1 MQIWDAN
8 RCIYSDLIHLLF
20 VGQDGRTCGSA
31 NLEGAK
37 ITYFNPPQKFEMAA
51 RWPSSDSLMRSVFLK
66 LNESTNEWYV
76 IAGKVLKSTPFYLN
90 ATAVDLVFK
99 DISNRWSY
107 VVLRI
112 NQTSTADD
120 GRYKLDLSVRNTEI
134 EDFTFFFELRLNG
147 MHCS

>member
-1 MQIWDAN
+1 M
-8 RCIYSDLIHLLF
+8 LL
-20 VGQDGRTCGSA
+20 VGQDGATYGSA
-31 NLEGAK
+31 NLEGAN

-51 RWPSSDSLMRSVFLK
+51 SWPSSDSLMRSVFLR

-76 IAGKVLKSTPFYLN
+76 IAGKVLTSTPFYLN
-90 ATAVDLVFK
+90 ATAVDLVFE
-99 DISNRWSY
+99 DRSNRRSY

-120 GRYKLDLSVRNTEI
+120 GRYKLDLSVRNTTI
-134 EDFTFFFELRLNG
+134 QDFTFSFELRLNG